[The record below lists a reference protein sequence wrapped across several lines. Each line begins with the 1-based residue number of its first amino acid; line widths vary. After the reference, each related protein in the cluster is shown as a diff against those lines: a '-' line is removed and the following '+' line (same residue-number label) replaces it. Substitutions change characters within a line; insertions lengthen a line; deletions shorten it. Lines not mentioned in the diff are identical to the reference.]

1 MSILSH
7 TEFMERRLN
16 APMKNI
22 QWSYGAVDSTGVVY
36 LKIWLNEIKNYDGT
50 RYSRVMWP
58 NVNKKKPGMDE
69 RIKHIELIKNGAKA
83 FGLICIKDED
93 SEKLKVKEYR
103 SEYVI
108 ELINEFREEEG
119 FLLVKLGERKN
130 L

>member
-7 TEFMERRLN
+7 TEFIEKRLN

-22 QWSYGAVDSTGVVY
+22 QWSYGAVDSTGVIY

-50 RYSRVMWP
+50 RYSKVMWP
-58 NVNKKKPGMDE
+58 HVDKKKPGMDE

-93 SEKLKVKEYR
+93 SEKLKVREYR

-119 FLLVKLGERKN
+119 FLLVKLGKKRN